1 MAKATG
7 APSRTGE
14 PLVDNLVDTGRAD
27 LGALEDAAIGRAAV
41 AALLPTL
48 RPYVRTTPVVR
59 IDRAELDLPPGPL
72 VLKLEHLQ
80 HSGSFKVRGAFANL
94 LTRPVPAAG
103 IVAASG
109 GNHGSAAAYAAAR
122 LGIPATIF
130 VPEVS
135 SPARRARIES
145 YGATLVVGGPDYD
158 AARAAAA
165 EFQAATGAMDV
176 PAFDAAPTVLG
187 AGSAALELQDQ
198 APDVDTVLASVGGG
212 GLLAGLCAGYSPE
225 GGGPHVRVIGAEP
238 EGAPTLATALAAGRP
253 ADAPVGSI
261 AIDSLAPR
269 RMGTHTFA
277 VIARLGSGVTL
288 VDDDA
293 IASTQQLL
301 WDRLRLVLEPG
312 GCTGLAALV
321 AGRYEPDPGETVAVV
336 LSGAN
341 TTAVDFSR

>member
-1 MAKATG
+1 MTTASG
-7 APSRTGE
+7 APARTGE
-14 PLVDNLVDTGRAD
+14 PVAD
-27 LGALEDAAIGRAAV
+27 PAALATLDDAAIARPAV

-48 RPYVRTTPVVR
+48 RPYVRTTPVAR
-59 IDRAELDLPPGPL
+59 IDRTELGLAPGPL

-94 LTRPVPAAG
+94 LTRAVPDAG

-109 GNHGSAAAYAAAR
+109 GNHGSAVAYAAAR

-135 SPARRARIES
+135 SPAKRARIES

-158 AARAAAA
+158 AARATAA
-165 EFQAATGAMDV
+165 EFQTRTGLLDV
-176 PAFDAAPTVLG
+176 PAFDAVPTILG
-187 AGSAALELQDQ
+187 AGSVALELQDQ
-198 APDVDTVLASVGGG
+198 APDVHTVLASVGGG
-212 GLLAGLCAGYSPE
+212 GLLAGLCAGYASDPATP
-225 GGGPHVRVIGAEP
+225 GGVRVMGVEP
-238 EGAPTLATALAAGRP
+238 TGAPTLTAALTAGHP

-269 RMGTHTFA
+269 RLGYHTFA
-277 VIARLGSGVTL
+277 VIAHLGSGAVL
-288 VDDDA
+288 VSDEA
-293 IASTQQLL
+293 IARTQQLL
-301 WDRLRLVLEPG
+301 WDRLRLVIEPG
-312 GCTGLAALV
+312 GCAGLAALV
-321 AGRYEPDPGETVAVV
+321 EGGYEPASSETVAVV